1 MKITKRYMAVVV
13 AAIFGVVALVCT
25 RQRPQRWLDN
35 SGVVWTTDYHISYF
49 SSVDLRDSI
58 QAVLQAVDRS
68 ASVYNRSSLV
78 SRFNAGQSVGAD
90 AILDTLYRASVGVHG
105 QSGGAFDPTVMPL
118 VNAWGFGYKSGAMP
132 TEAQIDSIL
141 AFVGLDKVGLVGG
154 RLVKRDPRV
163 QLDFSS
169 IAKGLAC
176 DEVGRMLRRNGVQC
190 FMVEIGGEIACAG
203 RNRLDLPW
211 HVSVDLPSDQ
221 PDSVSHEA
229 ALVLAVDNG
238 GVATSGNYRKYR
250 ESGGQRISHIV
261 DPKTGRSQASALLSV
276 TVVAPNCMLA
286 DAWATAC
293 MVLGTERVVQLM
305 EGRDD
310 LGVMTITA
318 GPEGQLVVWSNARF
332 ARLVAQ

>member
-1 MKITKRYMAVVV
+1 MKITKSYLAIIIAAVV
-13 AAIFGVVALVCT
+13 GVVTLVCS
-25 RQRPQRWLDN
+25 RQRPLQWHDN
-35 SGVVWTTDYHISYF
+35 SGVVWTTDYHISYL
-49 SSVDLRDSI
+49 SSVDLGDSI

-68 ASVYNRSSLV
+68 ASVYNQSSLV
-78 SRFNAGQSVGAD
+78 SRFNAGQSVHAD
-90 AILDTLYRASVGVHG
+90 AILDTLYRVSVVVHG

-132 TEAQIDSIL
+132 TDAQIDSIL
-141 AFVGLDKVGLVGG
+141 AFVGLDKVGLPGG
-154 RLVKRDPRV
+154 TLVKRDPRV

-176 DEVGRMLRRNGVQC
+176 DEVGRMLRRNGVES

-203 RNRLDLPW
+203 RNRQNLPW

-229 ALVLAVDNG
+229 ALVLAVDRG

-261 DPKTGRSQASALLSV
+261 DPKTGRSESSALLSV
-276 TVVAPNCMLA
+276 TVVAPSCMLA

-293 MVLGTERVVQLM
+293 MVLGTERVAQLM

-310 LGVMTITA
+310 LGVMTISA
-318 GPEGQLVVWSNARF
+318 GNESQLVVWSNARF
-332 ARLVAQ
+332 AGMVAQ